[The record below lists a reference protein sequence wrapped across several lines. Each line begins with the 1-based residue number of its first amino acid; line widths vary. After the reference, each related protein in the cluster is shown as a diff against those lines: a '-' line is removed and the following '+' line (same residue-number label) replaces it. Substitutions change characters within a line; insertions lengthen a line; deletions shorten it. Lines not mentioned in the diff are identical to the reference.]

1 MNEEDKGWSISIG
14 FYPGVVIGMRS
25 YYNENMTSHV
35 LYIPFFD
42 IAGSVGSA
50 TFASTVESA
59 GLLQDARVKIRGTIR
74 YFIILVFCFC
84 TQNTIITSEINFF
97 RH

>member
-42 IAGSVGSA
+42 IAFQIA
-50 TFASTVESA
+50 
-59 GLLQDARVKIRGTIR
+59 
-74 YFIILVFCFC
+74 
-84 TQNTIITSEINFF
+84 
-97 RH
+97 H